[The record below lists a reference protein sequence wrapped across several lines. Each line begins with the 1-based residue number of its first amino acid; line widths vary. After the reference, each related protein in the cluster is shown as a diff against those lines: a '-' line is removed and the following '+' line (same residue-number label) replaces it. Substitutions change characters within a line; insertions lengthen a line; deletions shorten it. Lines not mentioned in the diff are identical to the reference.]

1 MVRLRLEGWIS
12 VFYSFKLTLT
22 EAIYAHAVEKWAKIT
37 PVGVHLTL
45 VILLCSWDWYIIYID
60 GEVRNTAIPV
70 SQWQ

>member
-1 MVRLRLEGWIS
+1 MVRLRLVGWIS

-45 VILLCSWDWYIIYID
+45 VILLCS
-60 GEVRNTAIPV
+60 
-70 SQWQ
+70 